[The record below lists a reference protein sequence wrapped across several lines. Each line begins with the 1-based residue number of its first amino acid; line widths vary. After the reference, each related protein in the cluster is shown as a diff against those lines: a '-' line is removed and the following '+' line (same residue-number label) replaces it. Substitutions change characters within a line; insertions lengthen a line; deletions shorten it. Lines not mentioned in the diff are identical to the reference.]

1 MGYETTA
8 PTGRFPIV
16 LPSVSDR
23 LPKLSS
29 PSNAWDL
36 WDSLL
41 KRSQCVDAYVRMRS
55 TLLTSFFFVET
66 SGIDQSAKVI
76 GLRGINGSLSLE
88 KKKRYT
94 AITWLPYGNR
104 SIMGRWDTAVLRGY
118 GDRLKRYCDV
128 NGERSVR
135 VTTTGPAVGHSRK

>member
-1 MGYETTA
+1 MGPLGLAFKT
-8 PTGRFPIV
+8 F
-16 LPSVSDR
+16 
-23 LPKLSS
+23 
-29 PSNAWDL
+29 
-36 WDSLL
+36 
-41 KRSQCVDAYVRMRS
+41 QCVDAYVRMRS

-76 GLRGINGSLSLE
+76 GLRGISGSLSLS
-88 KKKRYT
+88 KKKKSTDMRYT
-94 AITWLPYGNR
+94 EITWLPCGNR